1 MENLKIFIK
10 WIGVYLI
17 GIYSVKFISPLIIYF
32 LCILGF
38 LTGFLL
44 RVFGKYHGKEE
55 PLILDFST
63 FLLSSIIFL
72 LSFFFQ
78 SINYIQGLFLIFL
91 PHLVYNLIKTF
102 LPFI

>member
-10 WIGVYLI
+10 WIGFYLI
-17 GIYSVKFISPLIIYF
+17 GIYSVKFLSPLIIYF

-44 RVFGKYHGKEE
+44 RVFGKYPGKEE

-72 LSFFFQ
+72 TSILFQ
-78 SINYIQGLFLIFL
+78 FIDCAHGLFLIFL
-91 PHLVYNLIKTF
+91 PHLIYNLIKIF